1 MRGTN
6 KTNEEMKM
14 KKILKEII
22 GDFKKNPVQNTI
34 GWFVVIPVSIPFI
47 VANYLLIS
55 LIWILSNLRLAVCY
69 PMAKLIFLV
78 EKINK

>member
-1 MRGTN
+1 
-6 KTNEEMKM
+6 M

-34 GWFVVIPVSIPFI
+34 GWFVVIPVSIPFVVI
-47 VANYLLIS
+47 NYLLLA
-55 LIWILSNLRLAVCY
+55 LIWTLSKMRLAVRY
-69 PMAKLIFLV
+69 PICELILLV